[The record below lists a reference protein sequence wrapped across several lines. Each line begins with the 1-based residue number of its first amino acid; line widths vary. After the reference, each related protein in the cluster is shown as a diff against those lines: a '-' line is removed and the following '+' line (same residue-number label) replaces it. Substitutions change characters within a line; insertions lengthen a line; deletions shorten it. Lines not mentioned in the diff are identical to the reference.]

1 MKRDLAGMSREE
13 YDLLVIGGGIY
24 GACVA
29 WDAALR
35 GLSVALVEKGDFGGA
50 TSANSLKIIHG
61 GLRYLRNGSL
71 RLMRTMVRERSIWM
85 RIAPH
90 LAHPLPFLMPTNRH
104 LASGRLALSVALTI
118 NDIVSYDRNTNDDP
132 QKRLPNGRT
141 ISKQASLRALPGLRP
156 DDVTGGAIWY
166 DAQIFN
172 SERLL
177 ISIVESAVNSGASAA
192 NYAEAITFLLAGAE
206 VKGVRARDVM
216 DGQEFEI
223 QAKVTVNCAGAWAD
237 TVLGFL
243 GNRSPEPTSHLSVA
257 LNLVT
262 RQIRPDV
269 AMGVYGHRPV
279 AGGFDGESQQ
289 SQVLF
294 IVPWRQY
301 SLIGTTHAHFTGPPQ
316 SFEVTEATV
325 QDLIDRVNAAYPG
338 AALMRDDVYH
348 VHQGYLP
355 AVEIGAAD
363 DEVKLLREGRVHDHA
378 QKDGIDGLITV
389 VGVKYTTARH
399 VAQEV
404 VDRAAAKLAQK
415 TRPCR
420 THLTPIIGGQVERF
434 DEFLSDVIAQY
445 SELLGP
451 EVSEHL
457 AYTYGSNYHQVLNYL
472 DDDPSLGQTI
482 CEVFPVIK
490 AEVIHAIRQEMALT
504 LADVVLR
511 RTELGAAGLPEEECI
526 AVCADLMTA
535 ELGWN
540 HDRRQ
545 KEIEGVYTAY
555 GRLKMAAGAIE

>member
-1 MKRDLAGMSREE
+1 MKRDLASLSNKE

-90 LAHPLPFLMPTNRH
+90 LVHPLPCLMPTNRYF
-104 LASGRLALSVALTI
+104 ASSRLAMFAALTI
-118 NDIVSYDRNTNDDP
+118 NDIVSYDRNIDIDP

-141 ISKQASLRALPGLRP
+141 ISKEATLRVLPGLPP

-177 ISIVESAVNSGASAA
+177 ISIVESAVHSGASAA
-192 NYAEAITFLLAGAE
+192 NYTEAVSLLHDGTE
-206 VKGVRARDVM
+206 VNGVRVRDVL
-216 DGQEFEI
+216 DSQELEI

-237 TVLGFL
+237 TVLGHL
-243 GNRSPEPTSHLSVA
+243 GDRSPGPTSRLSIA

-262 RQIRPDV
+262 RQIQPDV
-269 AMGVYGHRPV
+269 AMGVYNHHPE
-279 AGGFDGESQQ
+279 AGGSDGENQR

-316 SFEVTEATV
+316 SLEVSEATV
-325 QDLIDRVNAAYPG
+325 QDFIDRVNVAYPG
-338 AALMRDDVYH
+338 AALMCDDVYH
-348 VHQGYLP
+348 VHHGFLP
-355 AVEIGAAD
+355 TDEIGAAD

-378 QKDGIDGLITV
+378 QEVGIDGLITV

-399 VAQEV
+399 VAQEA
-404 VDRAAAKLAQK
+404 VDIAVAKLGQK
-415 TRPCR
+415 AGPCR
-420 THLTPIIGGQVERF
+420 TYNTPVLGGQIERF
-434 DEFLSDVIAQY
+434 DDFLTDVIARRPAG
-445 SELLGP
+445 LGP
-451 EVSEHL
+451 EVAEHL
-457 AYTYGSNYHQVLNYL
+457 AYTYGSKQHQILNYL
-472 DDDPSLGQTI
+472 GEDPILGQTI
-482 CEVFPVIK
+482 CEAFPVIK
-490 AEVIHAIRQEMALT
+490 AEVIHAIRQEMAQT

-511 RTELGAAGLPEEECI
+511 RTELGAAGLPNEECI

-535 ELGWN
+535 ELGWDQ
-540 HDRRQ
+540 DRRQ
-545 KEIEGVYTAY
+545 KEIEGVYAAY
-555 GRLKMAAGAIE
+555 GKAKMATRTH